1 MQTLNKASTSE
12 AMNNLPMSG
21 SMSDCAEGLCKKC
34 DASGVQHSHEVL
46 LQWPLRGHQET
57 STRTNLVALVD

>member
-1 MQTLNKASTSE
+1 MQQGINKRSYEQPADERLNE
-12 AMNNLPMSG
+12 RLRG
-21 SMSDCAEGLCKKC
+21 EGLCKKC

-57 STRTNLVALVD
+57 STRIYLIAMVD